1 MRIVRY
7 LALAFIGDSTDEGK
21 DTAGEG
27 EGKPA
32 QLKFCQYCGSTI
44 PFESHF
50 CPQCGTNIELKP
62 ALQAPRKELSIQRF
76 VEKFMN
82 RRRSILV
89 LLSLIILM
97 VSTFIGSL
105 SSVPPENAQKIINDT
120 MQAFGHNPSWLDIL
134 FNNAFISLLLC
145 IPLYGTYILALA
157 SHNTGIFIAALAQL
171 SGDTSMELF
180 LTLLGVPWT
189 WFEFAAFS
197 IASAQGM
204 LFLYTL
210 FRGKWRM
217 ELRNVVISLTI
228 CLGLL
233 LIGAGLETFLLQ
245 RG

>member
-7 LALAFIGDSTDEGK
+7 LALAFISASTDEGK

-44 PFESHF
+44 PFESQF

-62 ALQAPRKELSIQRF
+62 TLQAPREEQRVQRF
-76 VEKFMN
+76 VEKYMN

-89 LLSLIILM
+89 LLSLIILV

-105 SSVPPENAQKIINDT
+105 SSVPPENAQKIIDDA
-120 MQAFGHNPSWLDIL
+120 MQAFGPNPSWLDIL

-157 SHNTGIFIAALAQL
+157 SHNTGMLIAALAQL
-171 SGDTSMELF
+171 SDVTSMELF
-180 LTLLGVPWT
+180 MILLGFPWT

-204 LFLYTL
+204 LFIYTL
-210 FRGKWRM
+210 FRGQWRM

-233 LIGAGLETFLLQ
+233 LIGAVLETFFVL